1 MELIKTL
8 TVVRNTL
15 DSIEV
20 KGKGNLDMLLGCIQ
34 TLENEIIKLKKAAEK
49 TEAEVNDG

>member
-1 MELIKTL
+1 MELIRTL
-8 TVVRNTL
+8 ASVRNTL

-34 TLENEIIKLKKAAEK
+34 TLENTIVELQKTERK